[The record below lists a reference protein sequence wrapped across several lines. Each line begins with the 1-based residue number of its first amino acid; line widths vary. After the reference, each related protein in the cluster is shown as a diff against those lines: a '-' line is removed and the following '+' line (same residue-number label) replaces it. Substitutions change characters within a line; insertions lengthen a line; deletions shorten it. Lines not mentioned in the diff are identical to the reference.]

1 MGNMAEKAVCSA
13 CKKSITNTLGSTRFM
28 CPKCGKVE
36 IVRCNH
42 CRKISSKY
50 KCSECG
56 FTGPN

>member
-1 MGNMAEKAVCSA
+1 MGIMAEKQYAVHA
-13 CKKSITNTLGSTRFM
+13 KSITNTLGLQDYV
-28 CPKCGKVE
+28 PKCGKVE

-42 CRKISSKY
+42 CRKIFLY